1 MNNTELKQF
10 VQKWMD
16 GHEEDTFIKNVHGN
30 YMYSNG
36 AISLNIKSYF
46 VSLLEDYQEL
56 LNNTLQHPTI
66 TDEEI
71 DQMSI
76 DRYGNETYLFA
87 QQREGF
93 ITGAKAVLSMMPQ
106 SEHEIQRLCNAVLNM
121 SSDFYENSQGGYE
134 SSCVFCDAE
143 ELKRGRGNRWVS
155 MKDLKH
161 DQNCPYLIAK
171 SLLPH
176 PPKNKI

>member
-1 MNNTELKQF
+1 MNNTATQIFKEAYEAKTGKVCDDLILEN
-10 VQKWMD
+10 MA
-16 GHEEDTFIKNVHGN
+16 
-30 YMYSNG
+30 Y
-36 AISLNIKSYF
+36 AIEAMEVYKS
-46 VSLLEDYQEL
+46 
-56 LNNTLQHPTI
+56 QHHHTI
-66 TDEEI
+66 TDTEI
-71 DQMSI
+71 ERMAKE
-76 DRYGNETYLFA
+76 YAENENSAYTNDYY
-87 QQREGF
+87 GF
-93 ITGAKAVLSMMPQ
+93 IAGAKAVLSMMPQ

-176 PPKNKI
+176 PPKNK